1 MSTEPKKS
9 TSHPS
14 DDNRFK
20 LLDRA
25 ITKHQSSGDAL
36 IEILHVAHLRVDSLA
51 RAYGSHIL
59 TPQALLDASYQLYG
73 CHPERADHVE
83 IPASSLNRF

>member
-36 IEILHVAHLRVDSLA
+36 IEILHVAHLRVD
-51 RAYGSHIL
+51 
-59 TPQALLDASYQLYG
+59 
-73 CHPERADHVE
+73 
-83 IPASSLNRF
+83 